1 MTEKLVIARKRFA
14 KDRFA
19 AALGITLD
27 QLTDNSVTM
36 HMQLS
41 EDMVNWFD
49 RPHGGAVYCLADA
62 AFSVLANNGE
72 TLAVAL
78 ECSITYH
85 ASPPSDALLVVEGET
100 LSATRKTAAYLF
112 KVYMENAESRAPVAT
127 MKSVAYRTRTPIDS
141 TVKY

>member
-85 ASPPSDALLVVEGET
+85 ASPPSDALLVVEGRPCRPPGK
-100 LSATRKTAAYLF
+100 LRPIC
-112 KVYMENAESRAPVAT
+112 SRSTWT
-127 MKSVAYRTRTPIDS
+127 MQKAVHRLPP
-141 TVKY
+141 